1 MTALRVPKQ
10 SSELNININI
20 YIKYINENIF
30 FSTGIIRG
38 GNNFLGKKITLS
50 INVFL
55 FQVRVIIFS
64 V

>member
-30 FSTGIIRG
+30 FLS
-38 GNNFLGKKITLS
+38 LG
-50 INVFL
+50 VA
-55 FQVRVIIFS
+55 IIFWGKNHPQDKCIS
-64 V
+64 ISG